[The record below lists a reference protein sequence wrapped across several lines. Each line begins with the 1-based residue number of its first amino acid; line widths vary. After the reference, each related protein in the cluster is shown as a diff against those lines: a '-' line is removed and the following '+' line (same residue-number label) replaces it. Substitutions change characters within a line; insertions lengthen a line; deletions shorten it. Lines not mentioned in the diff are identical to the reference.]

1 VDDQNQ
7 HTNTTV
13 NSVIDGPDE
22 QPISGL
28 GIDTGPLNGGTE
40 ALTLDPST
48 LGKPPPDGHAAEGLK
63 SRSPFAKI
71 FKRADVVLVLLLVM
85 GMTALLIY
93 GARHKPNQNLAS
105 GISSEYSTQT
115 IPLSG
120 FRVDQSGGISFTQS
134 DVTINGILNVQD
146 SLVLAPSVQPNT
158 PTSGQLYFDRN
169 TNQMAYYNGTKFIAL
184 TEQGATVQ
192 NIGGATGAIT
202 LGGGLSIV
210 NNQLTAALPS
220 AGVSSVGGTGGA
232 ITVGSGL
239 KMVGSDIQNSGVLS
253 IVPGTPNLV
262 VSNDGNGNVT
272 ISSVGGGSGTVTS
285 TGGTTG
291 RIAKFTGVQNVED
304 SLLSDNGSTVT
315 ANGNLAV
322 TGNLV
327 LSTVLPVSS
336 GGTGAATL
344 PNNGVLVGQGTG
356 AFIGVTAPGAGLC
369 LVSTVGAPSF
379 QACGGGG
386 GVTTLNGLSGT
397 LTIANATGSV
407 NTITIDNA
415 SASAKGIASFNGT
428 NFTVVGGAVNT
439 VQDISSTSTPTFG
452 GVNTNMIS
460 PSAALTVGAL
470 SQTLSLL
477 GNASSV
483 FSVSGGG
490 QTTNVG
496 FNGAPTGTVNYNFD
510 RSAPAGTY
518 TICTTVA
525 NCAGL
530 GGGVTTSG
538 GTTNRVSKFTGAQT
552 LGDSSISDTGTTVTI
567 NGTANLVVQGGTGT
581 FGTLT
586 QAGTLAISDGS
597 SNTIS
602 IVTANV
608 AANRTYTLP
617 EAGGNATF
625 CLDTGNCIGA
635 GAGAPNGAAY
645 LLASLDGTLTNERA
659 LVNGANIA
667 FTDAGANGS
676 FTVATVQNPTFT
688 TNVTTPT
695 LQSSGALT
703 ITSAAGQTVAIDAG
717 TTIEL
722 QDSTNVTGSLDVSA
736 AFTAGTA
743 NAFQVNSG
751 GAIAAATGIT
761 SSGTIT
767 LSGLNCTSFANG
779 GALTAN
785 ASGVL
790 SCSDD
795 DGGAGSGITGTG
807 TTDRISKFT
816 GSQVIGDSS
825 LSDNGTDVTING
837 TANFVV
843 QGGTTT
849 LGTLTQA
856 GSLVISDGSSNTVS
870 IVTSALSADR
880 IYTLPDAG
888 GNATLCVNSGNCI
901 GGSGSA
907 PNAATYLVA
916 SLDGTLTNERALTGG
931 ANVSLTDGG
940 ANGSMTVATVQNPT
954 FTTSVTTPLLQSSG
968 ALTITSAA
976 GNTIAVNAGTTIE
989 LQDSTNVTGNLDV
1002 SATLTAGTANAFQVN
1017 ASGAIT
1023 SAAGITSSGT
1033 ITFSG
1038 LNCTTFANGGSL
1050 TTNGSGQLT
1059 CSDDDSG
1066 AGGTITGSG
1075 TSGTIPVFNGTS
1087 AITDSI
1093 ITQSG
1098 TTITVAG
1105 DLVLNT
1111 ALSVANGGTGAQ
1123 TLTSHGVLFGNGTAA
1138 VGVTAAGTGGQ
1149 VLIADASGVPTFA
1162 TFTGDV
1168 AVSNTGAT
1176 TIQANSVALGTDTTG
1191 NYVANLGT
1199 LTGLSTTG
1207 NTGEGSTPTLNV
1219 TYGSIANTAVQGNV
1233 TLNCP
1238 SGSGNLTGGGTA
1250 ITLGT
1255 GGTCGALSTVNNPTF
1270 STSVTTPSVV
1280 LTGAGSNGTIQVGT
1294 LGQGTVYTLPDPGA
1308 GAATICI
1315 STGNCATAGAAG
1327 GDLTGTYPNP
1337 TIAKLQGTNLTI
1349 TGPSAGHVL
1358 VYNGTNGAWE
1368 NHALTGDIAISETG
1382 LTTVQANSVALGT
1395 DTTGNYVLG
1404 LTAGNGVNITGTAG
1418 EGWSPTVTVVYGS
1431 AANTAVQGNTS
1442 LTVTA
1447 GTNLTGGGATT
1458 LGTGGTVTL
1467 NVASSPIFSG
1477 TLTVQGA
1484 TATIG
1489 TAAQQGSVVLSDGSS
1504 NTGTVQTAAL
1514 GQNTTYTLPDPGAG
1528 TATICLT
1535 TGNCAGTGTGVTTA
1549 GGTTNRVSKFTGP
1562 QALGD
1567 STISDNGT
1575 LVTIN
1580 GTANFVV
1587 QGGTATLGTLTQS
1600 GTLAI
1605 SDGSSNTVSIVSA
1618 ALGADRVYTLPDA
1631 GGAADFCLSTGNCV
1645 GGGAGS
1651 APNSA
1656 TYLVTSLNGT
1666 LTNERAITNGSNIAL
1681 TDGGANGSFTVATVQ
1696 NPTFTTSVTT
1706 PILQSSGGLTI
1717 TSAAGTTVAIDAGTT
1732 IELQDSTNVTGSLDV
1747 SVALNVGTAN
1757 AFQISSGGA
1766 ITAATGITSSG
1777 TVTFSGLNCTTFAN
1791 GGTLTTNSSGVVS
1804 CADDDGGAG
1813 SAITGTGTAGTIP
1826 VFSGTNAI
1834 TNSIITQAGTTVT
1847 IAGDLVLNTQLSVAN
1862 GGTGAQTLTSH
1873 GVLFGNG
1880 TAAVGV
1886 TAAGT
1891 GGQVLIADASGVPTF
1906 ATFSGDV
1913 AVSNTGTTTIQADS
1927 VALGTDTTGN
1937 YVATLGTLT
1946 GLGTTGNT
1954 GEGSTPTLS
1963 VTYGSGAN
1971 TAVQG
1976 NTSLTCA
1983 SGTGNLSGGGNSVTL
1998 GAGGS
2003 CNNITISNSPTFSGT
2018 LTVQG
2023 ATTTIGGAAQQ
2034 GSVVLNDGSANTG
2047 TVLTA
2052 ALGQN
2057 TTYTLPDPGG
2067 AAATFCLSTGNCA
2080 ASGTAGGDLTGT
2092 YPNPTIA
2099 KLQSGTLTIT
2109 TPTGG
2114 NFLMY
2119 NGSAWVNQSLTT
2131 DVTVS
2136 AAGVATIAAN
2146 AVDSGKIQNS
2156 TIVNADLASG
2166 SFGNITGVGTLGALT
2181 VVGTTNINATGTAN
2195 TTIGNATGTFQLTSG
2210 GGLNVSTAGALTGVT
2225 GITTSGG
2232 YTQSGATANTLTG
2245 ATTLSAAGTALS
2257 VTNDATIGGVLT
2269 ANTITPNG
2277 ALTVG
2282 AAAQSFTLQGN
2293 GTSTIKSTVTG
2304 NTTTVGFASPTANT
2318 TLNFPALAAGTYTLC
2333 TTSGNCAGVGAT
2345 LQTAYTNSTATEIT
2359 LDATRGALTVRDT
2372 SGGLGANLLEV
2383 QNNAGSTTYFNVTA
2397 AGSNTTGTSTAS
2409 GNINTTGG
2417 TVQTNTVDR
2426 ISNGGNLVNIGTV
2439 TTSGAIN
2446 SQTISSAANFT
2457 GTVTI
2462 QGSNAL
2468 TLGVT
2473 GTSTGAILFKGATA
2487 ASGTLTLIAP
2497 ANPSTNTITLP
2508 DATGTVCLQ
2517 TSSSCGFVIGSGTA
2531 FLQNGNS
2538 FTATAN
2544 LGTND
2549 AFDLNI
2555 RRGGTTQLT
2564 VGNGTVTLASN
2575 VDLLMQGATAYIS
2588 NPQGGGNSESFG
2600 LNASVAGGGDSVVI
2614 GNAAAGHA
2622 SGGATVIG
2630 ASASGSAN
2638 GTAIGFSSDA
2648 QGNGVAVGYNSSANS
2663 SGVAIGR
2670 DAASGTNSIAL
2681 GRDATTT
2688 ASNQLVIGSG
2698 VTSEF
2703 INNVFIGAGV
2713 TSATPTGFTLQATG
2727 GSGTNIAGASTTI
2740 AGGIG
2745 TGNANGGN
2753 LNLQVA
2759 KPGTTGSSPNTLT
2772 TVLSLSGAD
2781 GSAQFKSTSAV
2792 ALEVQ
2797 NASSTPIFTVN
2808 TSTPGTVTAGTSSA
2822 TGNINSSGGAI
2833 QTNTVDR
2840 ISNGGNLVNIG
2851 TVTTSG
2857 AINSQTISS
2866 TANFTGTVTIQGSNA
2881 LTLGVTGTS
2890 TGAALF
2896 KGATAA
2902 SGTITLIGPA
2912 NPTNNTI
2919 TLPNATGTVCL
2930 QSSASCS
2937 FAATTGGTGYIQ
2949 NQSASQQAS
2958 SSFWISGNGRID
2970 GTLNANT
2977 ITGTTGD
2984 ILIQSA
2990 TQAISFGGSNYITAS
3005 GGYTLQSG
3013 SNSDLSVMANGSG
3026 ALNLGTNATSAR
3038 VINIGAT
3045 AAQANTSTVNI
3056 ANSTAAAQTVS
3067 IGSTNGT
3074 GTTTIAAG
3082 SGGITLNG
3090 AVTASSTFTGAGLTD
3105 CDSTSS
3111 KLLWD
3116 ITTKLFSCGTDKP
3129 NVMIRK
3135 SSDQQ
3140 RTSSTVITADTQLTF
3155 PIGVGET
3162 YIVQIV
3168 VNTTEA
3174 AAGGFAYTVTAPSG
3188 ATCNISSLGGD
3199 TTGSAGE
3206 LVNAGCGTVG
3216 TYNGGG
3222 TSSTEH
3228 ISATIVN
3235 GATANQ
3241 NVTFA
3246 FAQATSNGTA
3256 TTVKAGSSLLAYKLT
3271 GADLAEAYQTKDR
3284 TIGPGDIVSADGSLA
3299 AGVKK
3304 SQGAYD
3310 SKVLGIISTN
3320 PGTVLGDPTMTPTG
3334 MPVLLA
3340 LSGRIPVKVSTENG
3354 PIEAGDYLTPSSTPG
3369 VAMKATRPG
3378 QMVGKALEAFTG
3390 NDSNAPGVVMTFANL
3405 TWADPTNGIEANNTL
3420 QGATSVSGDLNVSG
3434 NTTLSNLTVT
3444 GKTTLG
3450 QVLINGKIMTG
3461 GTAPTVAAQT
3471 AAGTG
3476 AQATITGNDV
3486 AGRIQIKTGSSPSAD
3501 ALAKVTFNSPYVG
3514 GTPQVVLTPVGKG
3527 SAAAQSYVDDIA
3539 ADSFL
3544 VGASQALLP
3553 NTTYTFT
3560 YHVIGTA
3567 D

>member
-1 VDDQNQ
+1 VDRQNQ
-7 HTNTTV
+7 NTNTTA
-13 NSVIDGPDE
+13 NSAIDGPGE
-22 QPISGL
+22 QPIFDA
-28 GIDTGPLNGGTE
+28 GINVGSLDSGTE
-40 ALTLDPST
+40 ALSLDPST
-48 LGKPPPDGHAAEGLK
+48 LGKPPPGGYDAEGLK
-63 SRSPFAKI
+63 SRSPSAKSRF
-71 FKRADVVLVLLLVM
+71 FKRAGVALVLLLVV
-85 GMTALLIY
+85 GMIVLLTY
-93 GARHKPNQNLAS
+93 GASHKPTKPV
-105 GISSEYSTQT
+105 SSVSTEYSTKT
-115 IPLSG
+115 IPLNGFTVDSG
-120 FRVDQSGGISFTQS
+120 GGISFAQGG
-134 DVTINGILNVQD
+134 VTINGLLTIQD
-146 SLVLAPSVQPNT
+146 SVVLAPSVQPNA
-158 PTSGQLYFDRN
+158 PTGGQLYFDRN

-184 TEQGATVQ
+184 TEQGVTVQ

-210 NNQLTAALPS
+210 NNQLTAALPNGIAS
-220 AGVSSVGGTGGA
+220 GVSSVGGADGE
-232 ITVGSGL
+232 ITIGSGL
-239 KMVGSDIQNSGVLS
+239 RIVGSDIQNSGVLS
-253 IVPGTPNLV
+253 IVPGTPNLIV
-262 VSNDGNGNVT
+262 ANDGNGNVT

-291 RIAKFTGVQNVED
+291 RIAKFNGVQDIED
-304 SLLSDNGSTVT
+304 SLLSDNGTTVT
-315 ANGNLAV
+315 ANGNLTV

-327 LSTVLPVSS
+327 LSTVLSVAN
-336 GGTGAATL
+336 GGTGAANL
-344 PNNGVLVGQGTG
+344 PNNGVVVGQGTG
-356 AFIGVTAPGAGLC
+356 ALIGVTAPSAGLC
-369 LVSTVGAPSF
+369 LVSTAGAPSF
-379 QACGGGG
+379 QACGGSSS
-386 GVTTLNGLSGT
+386 VTSLNGLSGS
-397 LTIANATGSV
+397 LIIANATGSV
-407 NTITIDNA
+407 NTITIDDA
-415 SASAKGIASFNGT
+415 TASAKGIASFNGT
-428 NFTVVGGAVNT
+428 NFTVTSGAVNT
-439 VQDISSTSTPTFG
+439 VQNISTSSTPTFS
-452 GVNTNMIS
+452 GVNTNTIT
-460 PSAALTVGAL
+460 PSGPLAIGAL

-477 GNASSV
+477 GNAGSV

-496 FNGAPTGTVNYNFD
+496 FSGAPTGTVNYNFD
-510 RSAPAGTY
+510 RSALAGTY

-538 GTTNRVSKFTGAQT
+538 GTTNRVSKFTGSQT

-602 IVTANV
+602 IVTASV

-617 EAGGNATF
+617 DAGGNATF
-625 CLDTGNCIGA
+625 CMDVGNCIGA

-659 LVNGANIA
+659 LTNGANIA
-667 FTDAGANGS
+667 FTDAGANGN

-743 NAFQVNSG
+743 NAFQVNSS

-816 GSQVIGDSS
+816 GAQSLGDSS
-825 LSDNGTDVTING
+825 LSDNGTLVTING

-856 GSLVISDGSSNTVS
+856 GSLIISDGSSNTVS

-888 GNATLCVNSGNCI
+888 GDATLCVNSGNCI

-916 SLDGTLTNERALTGG
+916 SLDGTLTNERAITNG
-931 ANVSLTDGG
+931 ANISLTDGG
-940 ANGSMTVATVQNPT
+940 ANGNMTVATVQNPT

-1066 AGGTITGSG
+1066 AGGTVTGSG

-1123 TLTSHGVLFGNGTAA
+1123 ALTSHGVLFGNGTAA

-1162 TFTGDV
+1162 TFSGDV
-1168 AVSNTGAT
+1168 AVSNTGTT

-1207 NTGEGSTPTLNV
+1207 NTGEGSTPTLSV

-1270 STSVTTPSVV
+1270 TTSVTTPSLV

-1349 TGPSAGHVL
+1349 TAPSAGHIL

-1368 NHALTGDIAISETG
+1368 NHVLTGDIAISETG

-1404 LTAGNGVNITGTAG
+1404 LSAGNGVSVTGSAG
-1418 EGWSPTVTVVYGS
+1418 EGWSPTVNVVYGS

-1447 GTNLTGGGATT
+1447 GTNLTGGGAIT

-1467 NVASSPIFSG
+1467 DVASSPTFSG

-1645 GGGAGS
+1645 GGGSGS

-1791 GGTLTTNSSGVVS
+1791 GGTLTTNSSGVLS

-1813 SAITGTGTAGTIP
+1813 GAITGTGTAGTIP

-1847 IAGDLVLNTQLSVAN
+1847 IAGDLLLNTQLSVAN

-1913 AVSNTGTTTIQADS
+1913 AVSNTGGTTIQADS

-2018 LTVQG
+2018 LAVQG
-2023 ATTTIGGAAQQ
+2023 ATATIGGAAQQ

-2052 ALGQN
+2052 PLGQN
-2057 TTYTLPDPGG
+2057 TTYTLPDPGVGG
-2067 AAATFCLSTGNCA
+2067 AANICLSTGNCA

-2136 AAGVATIAAN
+2136 SVGVATIAAN
-2146 AVDSGKIQNS
+2146 AVDSGKIQNG
-2156 TIVNADLASG
+2156 TIINADLASG

-2181 VVGTTNINATGTAN
+2181 VVGTTNINATGTAS

-2232 YTQSGATANTLTG
+2232 YTQSGVTANTLTG

-2304 NTTTVGFASPTANT
+2304 NTTTVGFTSPTANT

-2372 SGGLGANLLEV
+2372 SGGLGTNLLEV

-2397 AGSNTTGTSTAS
+2397 TGSNTTGTSTAS
-2409 GNINTTGG
+2409 GNINSTGG
-2417 TVQTNTVDR
+2417 TIQTNTVDR

-2462 QGSNAL
+2462 QGANAL

-2473 GTSTGAILFKGATA
+2473 GTNTGAILFKGATA
-2487 ASGTLTLIAP
+2487 ASGTLTLI
-2497 ANPSTNTITLP
+2497 
-2508 DATGTVCLQ
+2508 
-2517 TSSSCGFVIGSGTA
+2517 
-2531 FLQNGNS
+2531 
-2538 FTATAN
+2538 
-2544 LGTND
+2544 
-2549 AFDLNI
+2549 
-2555 RRGGTTQLT
+2555 
-2564 VGNGTVTLASN
+2564 
-2575 VDLLMQGATAYIS
+2575 
-2588 NPQGGGNSESFG
+2588 
-2600 LNASVAGGGDSVVI
+2600 
-2614 GNAAAGHA
+2614 
-2622 SGGATVIG
+2622 
-2630 ASASGSAN
+2630 
-2638 GTAIGFSSDA
+2638 
-2648 QGNGVAVGYNSSANS
+2648 
-2663 SGVAIGR
+2663 
-2670 DAASGTNSIAL
+2670 
-2681 GRDATTT
+2681 
-2688 ASNQLVIGSG
+2688 
-2698 VTSEF
+2698 
-2703 INNVFIGAGV
+2703 
-2713 TSATPTGFTLQATG
+2713 
-2727 GSGTNIAGASTTI
+2727 
-2740 AGGIG
+2740 
-2745 TGNANGGN
+2745 
-2753 LNLQVA
+2753 
-2759 KPGTTGSSPNTLT
+2759 
-2772 TVLSLSGAD
+2772 
-2781 GSAQFKSTSAV
+2781 
-2792 ALEVQ
+2792 
-2797 NASSTPIFTVN
+2797 
-2808 TSTPGTVTAGTSSA
+2808 
-2822 TGNINSSGGAI
+2822 
-2833 QTNTVDR
+2833 
-2840 ISNGGNLVNIG
+2840 
-2851 TVTTSG
+2851 
-2857 AINSQTISS
+2857 
-2866 TANFTGTVTIQGSNA
+2866 
-2881 LTLGVTGTS
+2881 
-2890 TGAALF
+2890 
-2896 KGATAA
+2896 
-2902 SGTITLIGPA
+2902 GPA
-2912 NPTNNTI
+2912 NPTTNTI
-2919 TLPNATGTVCL
+2919 TLPNAAGTVCL

-2949 NQSASQQAS
+2949 NQSAGAQATS
-2958 SSFWISGNGRID
+2958 NFWISGNGRID

-3056 ANSTAAAQTVS
+3056 GNSTAAAQTIS
-3067 IGSTNGT
+3067 IGSTNTT

-3116 ITTKLFSCGTDKP
+3116 TTTKLFSCGTDKP

-3135 SSDQQ
+3135 TSDQQ
-3140 RTSSTVITADTQLTF
+3140 RTSSTVITSDTQLTV
-3155 PIGVGET
+3155 PNVVTGDV
-3162 YIVQIV
+3162 YLVQIV
-3168 VNTTEA
+3168 INTTMA
-3174 AAGGFAYTVTAPSG
+3174 AAGGLAYTVAAPAGS
-3188 ATCNISSLGGD
+3188 TCSISSLGGD
-3199 TTGSAGE
+3199 STGSAGE
-3206 LVNAGCGTVG
+3206 LLNAACGTVG

-3228 ISATIVN
+3228 ISATVVAGAN
-3235 GATANQ
+3235 GNI
-3241 NVTFA
+3241 TFQ
-3246 FAQATSNGTA
+3246 FAQATSNATA
-3256 TTVKAGSSLLAYKLT
+3256 TTVKAGSSLLAYKLN
-3271 GADLAEAYQTKDR
+3271 GADLAEAYQTKDV

-3304 SQGAYD
+3304 SQSAYD

-3340 LSGRIPVKVSTENG
+3340 LSGRIPVKVSAENG

-3390 NDSNAPGVVMTFANL
+3390 NDSNAPGVVMAFANL

-3450 QVLINGKIMTG
+3450 QVLVNGKIMTG
-3461 GTAPTVAAQT
+3461 GTAPIIVAAQT

-3486 AGRIQIKTGSSPSAD
+3486 AGRIQIKTGSNPSAD
-3501 ALAKVTFNSPYVG
+3501 ALAKITFNSPYVG

-3527 SAAAQSYVDDIA
+3527 SAATQSYVDDIA

-3544 VGASQALLP
+3544 VGASQTPLP